1 MTGPSAEVSERP
13 LFVVGIAGSEWAPR
27 TLDEV
32 REWLTAESKEWGWL
46 RTLPSQDNTTNSF
59 ASVQFHGETDLNH
72 YISLLMNDA
81 ARREELA
88 PQIQGILDRRF
99 NIEKAIYSK
108 TPVAQYV
115 LSLKQ
120 KDAKIAAH
128 TGHILIGRD
137 PEGSRSGFMASA
149 LAANYMFG
157 PQSVPESA
165 AMAWAKIVEA
175 ISEGQAKLRTEAGA
189 AADEWRT
196 RRDDITNLHNHQRDA
211 FEADQGKRTEGFTIQ
226 TGEHEKRMD
235 QIEETFK
242 TGQSLKAAVTYFT
255 TKGTEHAAKAKVFA
269 WSAGIAGALIAA
281 GVALSPQ
288 ALGND
293 PKPAQIGVAFALAFL
308 ALWLLRVLVRL
319 FFSNTHLSTDMKTR
333 ATLVETYLALIQ
345 EGGGIADKDRARIVD
360 LVFRPASDGLVKEDG
375 TPPTLFS
382 LFQRGATGG

>member
-1 MTGPSAEVSERP
+1 MTGPSSEISERP
-13 LFVVGIAGSEWAPR
+13 LFIVAVAGIDWAPR
-27 TLDEV
+27 TVDEV
-32 REWLTAESKEWGWL
+32 REWLAAEAKEWDWL
-46 RTLPSQDNTTNSF
+46 RTIPAQDNTTNTF
-59 ASVQFHGETDLNH
+59 ASLQFHGETDLNH
-72 YISLLMNDA
+72 YISLLMNEP

-88 PQIQGILDRRF
+88 PQIQGIINRRF

-120 KDAKIAAH
+120 RDPKIAAH
-128 TGHILIGRD
+128 TGYVLMGRD

-149 LAANYMFG
+149 LAANYIFG
-157 PQSVPESA
+157 PQSVPETA
-165 AMAWAKIVEA
+165 ALAWAKIVES
-175 ISEGQAKLRTEAGA
+175 ISEGQAKLRNEAGA

-196 RRDDITNLHNHQRDA
+196 RRDDITNLHNHQRGA
-211 FEADQGKRTEGFTIQ
+211 FDTDQGKRTEDFSAQ
-226 TGEHEKRMD
+226 TGEHEKRMK
-235 QIEETFK
+235 QIEDTFK

-255 TKGTEHAAKAKVFA
+255 SKAKEHGDKAKVFA
-269 WSAGIAGALIAA
+269 WSAGIAGALIAT

-293 PKPAQIGVAFALAFL
+293 PKPAQIGVALALAFL

-345 EGGGIADKDRARIVD
+345 EGGGIVDKDRARIVD

-375 TPPTLFS
+375 APPTLFS
-382 LFQRGATGG
+382 LFQRNASGG